1 MLDELFMLEAP
12 ANTQEKGLL
21 GVPVAKPDDSISLKL
36 SQCVKDVNEE

>member
-21 GVPVAKPDDSISLKL
+21 GVAKPDDSISLKL